1 MRERDSSQRKEGIL
15 LLAHRITELPSV
27 QQKVLAMYYVEN
39 LQLAEIAAHLGL
51 SKTAAYEI
59 LTGTVDH
66 LESCFKSH
74 NPSPKNGQRHPD
86 QLAGSTSREA

>member
-51 SKTAAYEI
+51 RFLQTNLFRDLAQ
-59 LTGTVDH
+59 T
-66 LESCFKSH
+66 KSLDWTSFDTFGSR
-74 NPSPKNGQRHPD
+74 SPHPWLD
-86 QLAGSTSREA
+86 G